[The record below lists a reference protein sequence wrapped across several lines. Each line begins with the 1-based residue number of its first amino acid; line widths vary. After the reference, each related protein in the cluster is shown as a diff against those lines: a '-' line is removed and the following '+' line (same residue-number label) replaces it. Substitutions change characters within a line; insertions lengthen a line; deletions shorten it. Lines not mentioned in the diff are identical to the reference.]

1 MKNLF
6 LLVVLC
12 LVHKLSF
19 AQGNTFPATGNA
31 GVGTTTPRSAFDVAK
46 YIPNGGLGAVFGRLA
61 EGDASGIGTFLGVQ
75 GYGTGIV
82 DVKSFSIIHSFHG
95 VINSSIS
102 FLRGGSVEGGS
113 ITFSTSSDI
122 ERVRINKDG
131 DVGIGT
137 STPNAKL
144 AVNGKI
150 RAQEIKVETAN
161 WPDYVFTKGYHLPS
175 LEETEQHIKEK
186 GHLPGIPSA
195 EEVKAN
201 GVDLGEMNAK
211 LLQKIEE
218 LTLLLIEKDKESS
231 KERALNRCQ
240 EDRLIRLEAMILK
253 LK

>member
-6 LLVVLC
+6 LVLVLC
-12 LVHKLSF
+12 LIHKLSF

-46 YIPNGGLGAVFGRLA
+46 YIPNGALGAVFGRLA
-61 EGDASGIGTFLGVQ
+61 EGDAIGIGTFLGVQ
-75 GYGTGIV
+75 GYGTGTV
-82 DVKSFSIIHSFHG
+82 DGKSFSIIHSFHG
-95 VINSSIS
+95 AINSSIG

-137 STPNAKL
+137 TTPNAKL

-161 WPDYVFTKGYHLPS
+161 WPDYVFAKGYQLPS
-175 LEETEQHIKEK
+175 LQETEQYIRDK

-211 LLQKIEE
+211 LLKKIEE
-218 LTLLLIEKDKESS
+218 LTLHLIELEKKN
-231 KERALNRCQ
+231 ERQEKLNQEYQ
-240 EDRLIRLEAMILK
+240 EDIKNLK
-253 LK
+253 FK